1 MCSLGQLGMGELL
14 PPLWISIAGV
24 VGVYLAMVLSR
35 LCFSIAKAD
44 TKAQLWNS
52 ITEEATTWLSRHA
65 PRLGISIAILPLA
78 LPLHAKGAAP
88 TQLKKVA
95 VLELVNLDK
104 NPNVE
109 YLSGSMTEA
118 MEEKLKGKFA
128 FQKANKKEL
137 NQVAEDNFLF
147 KDDFATKSVALN
159 LGLLAKQDV
168 IIAGGFSVRKSG
180 AGEELT
186 TTVRIYDIPNK
197 KVVAEIKEKSPLDS
211 TIFESVDRITNKVV
225 DAARAVLPT
234 KDEWQRAGGGGGG
247 GPWFNNWS
255 VALGAGGG
263 LYALEYADRIKAEL
277 PALRFAITGNMPLI
291 AEKAT
296 IAFAAS
302 YVTDKPIAGKNPAIE
317 GLDIVSTTLMPGL
330 WFGYRWEPGA
340 WSIGPRFGGGYAL
353 QSIKVTG
360 LRNESLSNMMPFG
373 GGALDISRKLTRNLD
388 LFLTVESLVQM
399 QGGKLT
405 LLNLAFLGVNF
416 RL

>member
-1 MCSLGQLGMGELL
+1 MV
-14 PPLWISIAGV
+14 I
-24 VGVYLAMVLSR
+24 VLSR
-35 LCFSIAKAD
+35 LCFSIAKAG
-44 TKAQLWNS
+44 TEAQLWNS

-197 KVVAEIKEKSPLDS
+197 KIVAEIKEKSPLDS

-234 KDEWQRAGGGGGG
+234 KEDWQRAGGG
-247 GPWFNNWS
+247 
-255 VALGAGGG
+255 
-263 LYALEYADRIKAEL
+263 
-277 PALRFAITGNMPLI
+277 
-291 AEKAT
+291 
-296 IAFAAS
+296 
-302 YVTDKPIAGKNPAIE
+302 
-317 GLDIVSTTLMPGL
+317 
-330 WFGYRWEPGA
+330 
-340 WSIGPRFGGGYAL
+340 GGGYAL

-360 LRNESLSNMMPFG
+360 LRSESLSNMMPFG

-388 LFLTVESLVQM
+388 LFLTVESLVQT